1 MDKRLKELRNRLGL
15 TQKEFGEKIGVTNFT
30 ISDIEKGKRTL
41 TDRNMNL
48 ICEKYN
54 VNKEWLET
62 GSGEMFRPVLPVDE
76 FSQLLSEIEESDD
89 EFIKNALWTY
99 WQLDDKSKKVIRDF
113 TYELAKKQQKK

>member
-1 MDKRLKELRNRLGL
+1 MNIRLKKLRKSLNM
-15 TQKEFGEKIGVTNFT
+15 TQKEFGEKIGLTNAS
-30 ISDIEKGKRTL
+30 ISDIEKGKTIL
-41 TDRNMNL
+41 TERNLNL

>member
-76 FSQLLSEIEESDD
+76 FSQLLSEIEDSED

-99 WQLDDKSKKVIRDF
+99 WQLDEKSKKVIRDF
-113 TYELAKKQQKK
+113 TYALAEKQKKK

>member
-1 MDKRLKELRNRLGL
+1 MNKRLKEIRKSLNM
-15 TQKEFGEKIGVTNFT
+15 TQKEMGKVLGIANTSVSE
-30 ISDIEKGKRTL
+30 IEKGNAIL
-41 TDRNMNL
+41 TERNQNL
-48 ICEKYN
+48 LCEKLN

-99 WQLDDKSKKVIRDF
+99 WQLDEKSKKVIRDF
-113 TYELAKKQQKK
+113 TYELAKKQQNN